1 MAQDEQVTLLYLVKQ
16 LELAVRSRLDRV
28 VAEAGLTT
36 IQYTAL
42 TVLERHPDMTSA
54 VLARLSFVRAQTM
67 AELVA
72 ALDRRGLIERHPDPN
87 SRRQNLI
94 RLTDAGR
101 AVLEQLREP
110 VARIEREMTESTTP
124 EHIETARAALHAWRD
139 ALADDVR

>member
-1 MAQDEQVTLLYLVKQ
+1 MAHDEQVTLLYLVKQ

-72 ALDRRGLIERHPDPN
+72 VLDQRGLIERHPDPN

-110 VARIEREMTESTTP
+110 VARIEQEMTATTSAAR
-124 EHIETARAALHAWRD
+124 IETTRAALHAWRD
-139 ALADDVR
+139 ALADEPR